1 MPIMRL
7 AIVLLII
14 TLFLPSSAEEKQ
26 QLYRSVSD
34 AVQNVA
40 GFCERNASL
49 CDNVGSIADAA
60 GARAYYGAQLVYEA
74 ALGRSSEGSEQRESS
89 ADRASRARAA
99 PEPAARESERPYPSY
114 FDSWSQEDEGRVRTQ
129 PARSTD
135 TLRRQDRAPE
145 WRGPGAS

>member
-1 MPIMRL
+1 MRL

-26 QLYRSVSD
+26 QLYRGVSD

-49 CDNVGSIADAA
+49 CDTVGSIADAA
-60 GARAYYGAQLVYEA
+60 GDRAYYGAQLVYEA
-74 ALGRSSEGSEQRESS
+74 ALGRPWDESRGG
-89 ADRASRARAA
+89 DRDARAA
-99 PEPAARESERPYPSY
+99 PREHRVEDRDAPDRERPYPSY
-114 FDSWSQEDEGRVRTQ
+114 FDSWSREGEGRAQTQ

-135 TLRRQDRAPE
+135 TLRQQDRAPQ

>member
-26 QLYRSVSD
+26 QLYRGVSD
-34 AVQNVA
+34 AVQSVA
-40 GFCERNASL
+40 GFCDRNASL
-49 CDNVGSIADAA
+49 CDTVGSLADAA
-60 GARAYYGAQLVYEA
+60 GDRAYYGAQLVYEA
-74 ALGRSSEGSEQRESS
+74 ALGTSSEAPGERESS

-114 FDSWSQEDEGRVRTQ
+114 FDSWSQGDEGRVRTQ

-135 TLRRQDRAPE
+135 TLRRQDRVPE